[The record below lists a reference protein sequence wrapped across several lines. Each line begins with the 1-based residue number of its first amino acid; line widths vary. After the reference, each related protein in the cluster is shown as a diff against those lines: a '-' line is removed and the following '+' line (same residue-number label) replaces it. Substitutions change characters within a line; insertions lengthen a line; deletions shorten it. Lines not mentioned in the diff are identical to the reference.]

1 MDFLSLTLLFVAGC
15 VAGFLA
21 GFFGV
26 GGGIILVPILLSYF
40 HFINV
45 SPDVATHLAFGTSLF
60 IVIFASI
67 PSAYEHNKNGNV
79 LPRAV
84 LLIGIPSIAGSLIG
98 ANVAAALQG
107 KALQQIFA
115 SVVTIAAVRLLIE
128 QKSRGEAEPNLSPVG
143 LTLIGA
149 IVGLVSSLAGVGGGV
164 FAIPMMYYF
173 MRFPLKKALG
183 TSSATI
189 VITAIASTL
198 AYIIQGWGKVAAA
211 SPDYAGF
218 TLGFVD
224 YVHSIPVILGTIPMA
239 KVGATVAHKTH
250 ANNLRKLYAV
260 FLLAVATKM
269 FFF

>member
-1 MDFLSLTLLFVAGC
+1 MELGVFILLLLAGAA
-15 VAGFLA
+15 AGFLA

-40 HFINV
+40 HFINL

-67 PSAYEHNKNGNV
+67 PSAYQHDKNGNV
-79 LPRAV
+79 ISRAV
-84 LLIGIPSIAGSLIG
+84 LLIGGASIVGSLIG
-98 ANVAAALQG
+98 ANIAAALQG

-115 SVVTIAAVRLLIE
+115 AVVTLAATRLLVE
-128 QKSRGEAEPNLSPVG
+128 QNARGDLEPNLSPVG
-143 LTLIGA
+143 LSLIGI

-173 MRFPLKKALG
+173 MNFPLKKALG

-198 AYIIQGWGKVAAA
+198 GYVVKGWEKVSAAV
-211 SPDYAGF
+211 PEYAGF

-224 YVHSIPVILGTIPMA
+224 YVHSIPIILGTIPMA
-239 KVGATVAHKTH
+239 IVGAIAAHKTH
-250 ANNLRKLYAV
+250 ADRLRKLYAV
-260 FLLAVATKM
+260 FLLAVAAKM